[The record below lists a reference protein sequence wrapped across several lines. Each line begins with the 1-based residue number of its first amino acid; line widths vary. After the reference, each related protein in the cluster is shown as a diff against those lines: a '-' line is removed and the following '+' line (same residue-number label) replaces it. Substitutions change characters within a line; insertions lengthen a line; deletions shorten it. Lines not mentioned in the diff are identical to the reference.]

1 MKIEI
6 HEIISNTLNEKR
18 ELIKT
23 SKSESI
29 VLYADAGKVIKNL
42 ITGKIYKGFVT
53 ITGKDK
59 VANYVEVS
67 E

>member
-23 SKSESI
+23 SKSEAT
-29 VLYADAGKVIKNL
+29 VLYADAGKVIKSL
-42 ITGKIYKGFVT
+42 ITGKTYKGFVT

-59 VANYVEVS
+59 VANYIEVA